1 LLTGLGAGTATLEA
15 SGARHMVTLETLAS
29 MWRGEFATLWRVPAG
44 YAGPLA
50 DGARGPVVD
59 RLAALLA
66 AARHEA
72 APAAGQPLDAALRG
86 RLFAFQLTQ
95 GLQPDGVAGPTTF
108 MQLNRAG
115 GVTEPRL
122 AAGG

>member
-1 LLTGLGAGTATLEA
+1 MRVAQ
-15 SGARHMVTLETLAS
+15 AS
-29 MWRGEFATLWRVPAG
+29 MWRGELATLWRQPEG
-44 YAGPLA
+44 YGGALA

-59 RLAALLA
+59 RLATLLA

-72 APAAGQPLDAALRG
+72 APAPGRTLDAAMRG
-86 RLFAFQLTQ
+86 RLYAFQLTQ

-115 GVTEPRL
+115 GVPEPRL
-122 AAGG
+122 ASGS